1 MYSNLHF
8 YRPLKAIA
16 AFTFDLDD
24 TLYDN
29 HPVIMRTERESLAF
43 LQQTFEPL
51 REWQSADWQRLR
63 AELRA
68 KDPEICHDVTV
79 WRWQAVYLAL
89 TRGGFSEAQASAGAD
104 SAMENFAHWRSQ
116 ITVPESTHTTLRA
129 LAEKV
134 PLAAITN
141 GNADPTLFGLA
152 DYFAFI
158 LRSGP
163 DGRSK
168 PHDDMYRT
176 AQQRL
181 NVPMTHIL
189 HVGDDL
195 TTDVAGAI
203 RSGMQACWI
212 NDRERSLTTASDSR
226 LLPHIEISRLDS
238 LTALI

>member
-1 MYSNLHF
+1 MCSTLHF
-8 YRPLKAIA
+8 YRPLNAIG

-29 HPVIMRTERESLAF
+29 HPVIIRTERESLAF
-43 LQQTFEPL
+43 LQQNFEPL
-51 REWQSADWQRLR
+51 RDWQSPDWQRLR

-68 KDPEICHDVTV
+68 ENPEIYHDVTA
-79 WRWQAVYLAL
+79 WRWQAVHLAL
-89 TRGGFSEAQASAGAD
+89 TRNGFNHAQASAGAD
-104 SAMENFAHWRSQ
+104 SAMENFAYWRSQ
-116 ITVPESTHTTLRA
+116 ITVPESTHTTLQA
-129 LAEKV
+129 LAEKA

-141 GNADPTLFGLA
+141 GNADPNLFGLA

-163 DGRSK
+163 DGRAK
-168 PHDDMYRT
+168 PYNDMYRV

-181 NVPMTHIL
+181 NVPMRNIL

-195 TTDVAGAI
+195 TTDVAGAV
-203 RSGMQACWI
+203 RCGMQACWI

-226 LLPHIEISRLDS
+226 LLPHVEISRLDS